1 MVRDVVSAN
10 MPMKADAVLLGAPIR
25 ERHLHSIRTA
35 SIETG
40 VHPKRLR
47 KLLHAGGFIGDDHVS
62 RPDNLVTF
70 PAEPCAP
77 FLAKLSE
84 TKGLTKVAAYINA
97 PRVQAQLLF
106 QAGYLRPV
114 YSRGKSSKRLLAF
127 NVQEVDALMSSLME
141 GAEVID
147 HEVEGAF
154 SIPRAAKRVPC
165 GAMDIVRLIQ
175 DRRLPW
181 VGRCLNDDGY
191 LSIRIKPDQ
200 VRPVLFPGIGISV
213 RQAAQKLRVHYVVAR
228 NIIKAGLIDCH
239 SDCDIRYKHEK
250 YLVNPSSVDTFI
262 ASYIGLDEIT
272 PNTGIDKFELRSI
285 FYAAGLEPVASTY
298 DIGKLYY
305 LRNAVESVLNSRPQ

>member
-1 MVRDVVSAN
+1 MVRDVVSAD

-47 KLLHAGGFIGDDHVS
+47 KLLHAGGYIGDDHVG

-70 PAEPCAP
+70 PADPCAP
-77 FLAKLSE
+77 FLAELSG

-114 YSRGKSSKRLLAF
+114 YPRGESSKRLLAF
-127 NVQEVDALMSSLME
+127 NVKEVDALMSSLME
-141 GAEVID
+141 GAEGID

-154 SIPRAAKRVPC
+154 SIPRSAKRVPC
-165 GAMDIVRLIQ
+165 SAMDIVRLIQ
-175 DRRLPW
+175 DRHVPW
-181 VGRCLNDDGY
+181 VGRCLNEDGY

-200 VRPVLFPGIGISV
+200 VRPMVFRGIGISV
-213 RQAAQKLRVHYVVAR
+213 RQAAQ
-228 NIIKAGLIDCH
+228 D
-239 SDCDIRYKHEK
+239 
-250 YLVNPSSVDTFI
+250 
-262 ASYIGLDEIT
+262 
-272 PNTGIDKFELRSI
+272 
-285 FYAAGLEPVASTY
+285 
-298 DIGKLYY
+298 
-305 LRNAVESVLNSRPQ
+305 